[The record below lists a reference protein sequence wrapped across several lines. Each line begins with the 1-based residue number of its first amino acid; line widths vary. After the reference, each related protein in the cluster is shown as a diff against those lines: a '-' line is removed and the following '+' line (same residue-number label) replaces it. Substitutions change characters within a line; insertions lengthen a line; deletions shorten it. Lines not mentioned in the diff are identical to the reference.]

1 MNRMHAVPVVGDA
14 VAGRNGGPTGSG
26 NAVVGATRSSAS
38 AMLVL
43 ALAMLTASLG
53 TSIGN
58 VALPGLAVAWS
69 VPFEAVQWVVVAYLL
84 ASTATV
90 VVVGRLGDLVGER
103 RLLLLG
109 LLLVAVAAALGAL
122 APNLP
127 VLVAARAVQGVGA
140 SVLMALA
147 VALARS
153 LVDQRRTGAA
163 MGLLGTMSA
172 IGTAL
177 GPSLGGALV
186 AAFGWRAAFAAAAP
200 LALVAFA
207 IGLRSLPRAGA
218 RAAQRGERFDVAGAS
233 LLVGTTT
240 AFALATTGRSLG
252 DWRVAAYVATV
263 FGAIAFVAIERRA
276 ASPLLPLAMLRER
289 GLGAA
294 LLANAVVSAVMMAT
308 LVVGPFHLV
317 HALGL
322 ESARAGLVMS
332 VGPLVAALVGVPAG
346 RLVDRL
352 GAPRVALAGLFGV
365 VLGTSLLAALANVAN
380 VLAYGLPL
388 AVTTASY
395 AVFSAANNTTVMAG
409 ASAGRRGVLSGLASL
424 SRNLGLMSGAAGLG
438 SLFAAACGV
447 ADVAVA
453 PPGAIAGAMRFV
465 FFTAATVVLLFAVGV
480 AWRGARGE
488 RVAR

>member
-1 MNRMHAVPVVGDA
+1 
-14 VAGRNGGPTGSG
+14 
-26 NAVVGATRSSAS
+26 
-38 AMLVL
+38 MLVL

-58 VALPGLAVAWS
+58 VALPGLAVAWA

-90 VVVGRLGDLVGER
+90 VVVGRLGDVVGER

-109 LLLVAVAAALGAL
+109 LLLVAAAATLGAM

-127 VLVAARAVQGVGA
+127 VLVVARAVQGIGA
-140 SVLMALA
+140 AVLMALA
-147 VALARS
+147 VAVARS
-153 LVDQRRTGAA
+153 LVGQERTGAA

-177 GPSLGGALV
+177 GPSLGGALMT
-186 AAFGWRAAFAAAAP
+186 AFGWRAAFAAVAP
-200 LALVAFA
+200 LALMGFA
-207 IGLRSLPRAGA
+207 LGLHWLPRASEH
-218 RAAQRGERFDVAGAS
+218 RANAGERFDAVGAS
-233 LLVGTTT
+233 LLVATLTM
-240 AFALATTGRSLG
+240 FALATTGRGHGGWQL
-252 DWRVAAYVATV
+252 AACVATCI
-263 FGAIAFVAIERRA
+263 GAVAFVIYERRA
-276 ASPLLPLAMLRER
+276 AAPLLPLAMLRER

-294 LLANAVVSAVMMAT
+294 LLANALVSAVMMAT

-317 HALGL
+317 QALGL
-322 ESARAGLVMS
+322 EPARAGLVMS
-332 VGPLVAALVGVPAG
+332 VGPLVSALVGVPAG
-346 RLVDRL
+346 RFVDRL

-365 VLGTSLLAALANVAN
+365 VLGTSLLGALANIASVF
-380 VLAYGLPL
+380 AYVVPL
-388 AVTTASY
+388 AMTTASY

-409 ASAGRRGVLSGLASL
+409 ASAGRRGVLSGLSSL

-447 ADVAVA
+447 ADVGAA
-453 PPGAIAGAMRFV
+453 SPGAMAGAMRIV
-465 FFTAATVVLLFAVGV
+465 FFTAATLVLLFAVGV

-488 RVAR
+488 RAAR